1 MASEQDVRNLA
12 WTMLGEANPGD
23 QQGMAAVGNT
33 VLNRLSNGGYGSSI
47 TNVVKAPN
55 AYAAWGIGAQAAA
68 QGNNPSGR
76 FPVGSPQF
84 NQAYALA
91 QQLVAGNVPDVTGG
105 AVNYRQTTPGT
116 RWANGSAGT
125 VSIGGNTFQTTHPV
139 PPASIPNQTALNAI
153 DSAAP
158 GGIASAAQSA
168 YAPSLASFS
177 GWDAAAP
184 ATPLPRARPS
194 SAAQQ
199 PPVTEAQRNA
209 LLASPNYGPANAGD
223 SLAMNP
229 AAFGVAHPDA
239 SQMPALSNAGRDYN
253 PATDTLMPF
262 DTPINRALYNS
273 RSATD
278 FGQPNRSGS
287 PDERGG
293 PTISAAGSG
302 SAALGQGG
310 YGSGSAAVPAPSIST
325 TGSGSAA
332 LGQGGYGQGSAHDLY
347 SMLALGNAAAP
358 VHSDGIAGTV
368 QLPRSVRP
376 NVTVPDLGGL
386 PPTSGSGLLT
396 PEQRNAMLALPSY
409 APTGNVPLPPQ
420 DPRSIA
426 PIPMPAGLGQL
437 ARNFNGGNPNLPG
450 PGTGSLSDIP
460 PSSGAPNVPYTYT
473 PPGRSPPQ
481 STIINGAIASGL
493 NSAANSP
500 MIDPVLQ
507 GIANIGSRLPA
518 TSSHSAAA
526 APPTVDTGMS
536 SPAGGYPTP
545 QQYGPPARQVTT
557 LAVDA
562 NGNLVPSAASYSG
575 GPATGYTYPSAP
587 PAADTRQPLT
597 EAQRNAILAVPS
609 ASNDVLSNL
618 LTHKPY
624 TPAAQQNGIDW
635 AGIGNGLTGGIF
647 NQPSTAAASTPPAN
661 YTPSAAGSTSNSKLQ
676 DRIPSGVA
684 GTYGGASYASDP
696 YASAG
701 AGSSAG
707 NYGATSAPQTHTIQ
721 VLNSEWSAPSPFSNP
736 GVQGLSPDDRQALND
751 ANAATAMK
759 NAALASVPKYI
770 NKVVPITGGNLDPSA
785 NADAG
790 IAPIPADPGS
800 AQLAALR
807 SQYAAEQNPLGHFI
821 NGVWSATPYGQIAN
835 TVGGLFTPQSTA
847 YGAPQSTLGQGLLS
861 HMFNGFSSGISS
873 PQSLQALAAN
883 LTPTQ
888 KANSTPA
895 YLTALNSGQ
904 SSYTPAGS
912 NTLMPTTTTSGGF
925 RYSYGDSNG
934 GSGSLSSTG

>member
-55 AYAAWGIGAQAAA
+55 AYAAWGIGSQAAS

-76 FPVGSPQF
+76 FPVGSPRF

-91 QQLVAGNVPDVTGG
+91 QQLVVGNVPDSTGG

-184 ATPLPRARPS
+184 ATPLPRARPI

-199 PPVTEAQRNA
+199 SPVTEAQRNA
-209 LLASPNYGPANAGD
+209 LLALPNYGPTNAGD

-229 AAFGVAHPDA
+229 AAFGVPQPDFNQAHPTA
-239 SQMPALSNAGRDYN
+239 PSTAGLAYN
-253 PATDTLMPF
+253 PATGTLMPI
-262 DTPINRALYNS
+262 DTPANRALYS
-273 RSATD
+273 PSATD

-293 PTISAAGSG
+293 PTISAT
-302 SAALGQGG
+302 GG
-310 YGSGSAAVPAPSIST
+310 
-325 TGSGSAA
+325 GSAA

-376 NVTVPDLGGL
+376 NVTVPDLSGL

-473 PPGRSPPQ
+473 PPGQSPRQ
-481 STIINGAIASGL
+481 STILNGAIASGL

-526 APPTVDTGMS
+526 APPPRYPAIASDTSGF
-536 SPAGGYPTP
+536 PAA
-545 QQYGPPARQVTT
+545 QYGPPARQVTT

-562 NGNLVPSAASYSG
+562 NGNLVPSTASYSG

-587 PAADTRQPLT
+587 PSADTSQPLT
-597 EAQRNAILAVPS
+597 EAQRNAILAAPS

-624 TPAAQQNGIDW
+624 TPAAQQNGVDW

-661 YTPSAAGSTSNSKLQ
+661 YVPSAAGSTSNSKSQ
-676 DRIPSGVA
+676 DRSPSSVA
-684 GTYGGASYASDP
+684 GLDFNPNAYGGASYASDP
-696 YASAG
+696 YASSG

-707 NYGATSAPQTHTIQ
+707 NYGVTSAPQTRTIQ
-721 VLNSEWSAPSPFSNP
+721 VLNPEWSAPSPFSNP

-759 NAALASVPKYI
+759 NAASASVPKYI
-770 NKVVPITGGNLDPSA
+770 TKYVPVSGGNLDPNA
-785 NADAG
+785 NAG

-800 AQLAALR
+800 ARLAALR
-807 SQYAAEQNPLGHFI
+807 AQYDAEQNPLGHFV
-821 NGVWSATPYGQIAN
+821 NGVWSATPYGQIAD
-835 TVGGLFTPQSTA
+835 TVGGLFTPPSTS
-847 YGAPQSTLGQGLLS
+847 YGAPAPTLGQGLLS
-861 HMFNGFSSGISS
+861 HMFNGFSSGLSS
-873 PQSLQALAAN
+873 PASLQALAAN
-883 LTPTQ
+883 LTPVQ
-888 KANSTPA
+888 RANSSPE
-895 YLTALNSGQ
+895 YLTALSSGQ
-904 SSYTPAGS
+904 GGYTPAGS

-925 RYSYGDSNG
+925 RYSYGDSG
-934 GSGSLSSTG
+934 SSGSLSSRG